1 VTHEPGSQQAAYR
14 QRPFGVPD
22 GATDLLLVRH
32 GQSAAYLEGTSFPLA
47 GGHGDPPLSE
57 LGQAQ
62 AERAGQR
69 LATAGIDAIYV
80 TTLQRTA
87 QTAAPLAERL
97 GLTPRVEAGLR
108 EVFLGQW
115 EGGLYRQLVAENHP
129 IAQRMFAEERW
140 DVIPGAE
147 SLVAFDG
154 RVRAAIRRIAA
165 AHPGQRVAAFAHGGV
180 IGQVLAMASD
190 SRPFAFNTA
199 DNASI
204 SRLIITTDRWWVRSF
219 NDTAHLA
226 DL

>member
-1 VTHEPGSQQAAYR
+1 M
-14 QRPFGVPD
+14 
-22 GATDLLLVRH
+22 DLLLVRH
-32 GQSAAYLEGTSFPLA
+32 GQSEAYLEGTSFPLT

-62 AERAGQR
+62 ARRAGER

-80 TTLQRTA
+80 TTLRRTA

-97 GLTPRVEAGLR
+97 GLTPRIEAGLR
-108 EVFLGQW
+108 EVFLGEW

-154 RVRAAIRRIAA
+154 RVRAAIGRMAA
-165 AHPGQRVAAFAHGGV
+165 AHPGQRVAAFSHGGV

-204 SRLIITTDRWWVRSF
+204 SRLIITAERWWVRSF
-219 NDTAHLA
+219 NDTAHVA